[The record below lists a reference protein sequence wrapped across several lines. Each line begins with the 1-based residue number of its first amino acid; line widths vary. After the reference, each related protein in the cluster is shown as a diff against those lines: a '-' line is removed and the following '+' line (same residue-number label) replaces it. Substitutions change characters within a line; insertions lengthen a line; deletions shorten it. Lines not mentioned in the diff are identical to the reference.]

1 MKPSF
6 AAACAF
12 VMTATGV
19 SAHDFW
25 LAAADW
31 RAAPGTPVTIT
42 AGIGEHFPTR
52 TPTRMTES
60 AVEEWRL
67 LGATGEAPVSKV
79 FVKAGLELT
88 TIVALPAAGAY
99 LGVAVIAA
107 QTIEMKGD
115 EFTDYLKEEG
125 LDAIVAARQ
134 AAGESESSTTE
145 RFARYAKIALRTGLG
160 PGAHITR
167 PAGLK
172 VELVPAVDPTML
184 SAGQPLTVQFLAG
197 GAPVANATVMAVSG
211 GVAARSQTDAG
222 GRATFTIDR
231 PGPWLIKTIH
241 MVRLPA
247 GSPTVWE
254 SSWATL
260 TFHTAA

>member
-1 MKPSF
+1 M
-6 AAACAF
+6 
-12 VMTATGV
+12 
-19 SAHDFW
+19 
-25 LAAADW
+25 
-31 RAAPGTPVTIT
+31 
-42 AGIGEHFPTR
+42 
-52 TPTRMTES
+52 
-60 AVEEWRL
+60 
-67 LGATGEAPVSKV
+67 
-79 FVKAGLELT
+79 KAGLELT
-88 TIVALPAAGAY
+88 TTVSLPASGAY

-134 AAGESESSTTE
+134 AAGESASSTTE
-145 RFARYAKIALRTGLG
+145 RFARYAKIALRTGSG

-172 VELVPAVDPTML
+172 VEIVPAVDPTML
-184 SAGQPLTVQFLAG
+184 RVGQPLTVQFLAG

-211 GVAARSQTDAG
+211 GVAARAQTNAD

-241 MVRLPA
+241 MVRLPP

>member
-1 MKPSF
+1 MRHLF
-6 AAACAF
+6 GMCCLFVAASAA
-12 VMTATGV
+12 V

-25 LAAADW
+25 LGAADW
-31 RAAPGTPVTIT
+31 RPGPGAQATIT

-52 TPTRMTES
+52 TQTRMTES
-60 AVEEWRL
+60 AFEEWRM
-67 LGATGEAPVSKV
+67 LGAAGTVPVAND
-79 FVKAGLELT
+79 FVKAGLEFT
-88 TIVALPAAGAY
+88 TKVSLPAPGAY
-99 LGVAVIAA
+99 LGVAVISA

-134 AAGESESSTTE
+134 AAGESASTTTE
-145 RFARYAKIALRTGLG
+145 RFGRYAKIALRTGSG

-167 PAGLK
+167 PARLK
-172 VELVPAVDPTML
+172 VELVPAVDPTSL
-184 SAGQPLTVQFLAG
+184 RAGQPLTVQFLSG
-197 GAPVANATVMAVSG
+197 GTPVANATVMAVSG
-211 GVAARSQTDAG
+211 GVAARAQTNAD